1 MADVVPEGSQGP
13 SPSESVPTQGPVLA
27 VFAHPD
33 DAEISAGGTL
43 GRWAS
48 EGREVHL
55 LVLTN
60 GDQGSEDPVQD
71 REELARTRLA
81 ETEDAARLLGLAG
94 ATVLSNHDGELQNTF
109 EVQSEIAR
117 AARRVRPTIVL
128 TL

>member
-1 MADVVPEGSQGP
+1 MADVVPEGPQGP
-13 SPSESVPTQGPVLA
+13 PTSEPTPPQGPVLA

-43 GRWAS
+43 AKWAS

-60 GDQGSEDPVQD
+60 GDRGSEDPTQD
-71 REELARTRLA
+71 RSELARTRLA

-94 ATVLSNHDGELQNTF
+94 TTILSTPDGELQNTRDI
-109 EVQSEIAR
+109 QAEIV
-117 AARRVRPTIVL
+117 RV
-128 TL
+128 